1 MCMIQIYK
9 YWHKKYA
16 IMKEKNYK
24 ALRKNNQMNMK
35 MGGRMKGKNS
45 FKKDKMNIR
54 WNEDEDETDIIQTQQ
69 KQWGQS
75 DQELYI
81 INMQEI
87 ISNST

>member
-35 MGGRMKGKNS
+35 LGRRMKGKNS

-69 KQWGQS
+69 KLWGQS

-87 ISNST
+87 ISNPT

>member
-9 YWHKKYA
+9 YWHTKYA
-16 IMKEKNYK
+16 VMKEKNYK

-35 MGGRMKGKNS
+35 MGRRMNGKNS
-45 FKKDKMNIR
+45 FNKDKMNIK
-54 WNEDEDETDIIQTQQ
+54 WNEGEDETAIIQTQQ

>member
-1 MCMIQIYK
+1 
-9 YWHKKYA
+9 
-16 IMKEKNYK
+16 
-24 ALRKNNQMNMK
+24 
-35 MGGRMKGKNS
+35 MKGKNS

-54 WNEDEDETDIIQTQQ
+54 WNEGEDETDIIQTQQ
-69 KQWGQS
+69 KLWGQS

>member
-9 YWHKKYA
+9 YWHTKYA
-16 IMKEKNYK
+16 VMKEKNYK

-54 WNEDEDETDIIQTQQ
+54 WHEGEDETDIIQTQQ